1 MVVRQVTRE
10 QLATLKATADALEH
24 GNLDDPVSAHG
35 FLKLLLHFCYH
46 LLLHLCPPL
55 PDTHRWPL
63 IADLRRPLANHR
75 PLAGLR
81 SHAAAAL
88 RCVAAGLPRDGGP
101 GAVQRQQRRRHRR
114 CCGEARARAA
124 PQQACLMTPEE
135 EGYDT

>member
-24 GNLDDPVSAHG
+24 GNLDDPVGTHA
-35 FLKLLLHFCYH
+35 
-46 LLLHLCPPL
+46 PPAG
-55 PDTHRWPL
+55 PL
-63 IADLRRPLANHR
+63 RTIDLSLGCVLTPL
-75 PLAGLR
+75 
-81 SHAAAAL
+81 L

-124 PQQACLMTPEE
+124 PQQAGLMRPEE
-135 EGYDT
+135 EGCDT